1 MADYA
6 KLQIK
11 GVFSKSSDYSDP
23 VTAFT
28 PAAYTITPDEYFHCE
43 ISAAT
48 SSGTALNTSI
58 LDTATLVAIKNNDAT
73 NYVTATFGKAGS
85 SSADTSIRIAAKGYL
100 VMTDFVPTHN
110 LTLVANSAACECEV
124 FICTTTT

>member
-23 VTAFT
+23 VTSFT
-28 PAAYTITPDEYFHCE
+28 PTAYTVTPDEYFHCE
-43 ISAAT
+43 IEAAT

-58 LDTATLVAIKNNDAT
+58 LDTPTLVAIKNNDAT
-73 NYVTATFGKAGS
+73 NYVTATFGKTGS

-100 VMTDFVPTHN
+100 VMTDFVATHN
-110 LTLVANSAACECEV
+110 LTLVANSAECECEV
-124 FICTTTT
+124 FIVATTT